1 VTPAA
6 PTRTGPLAGLRLI
19 DFGQY
24 LAGPF
29 GPMILGDLGMDVIK
43 VEPVTGDGMRMA
55 AAPFFGCQR
64 GKRDIALN
72 IKDPAG
78 KEIALAL
85 VASADAVHHN
95 MTKGTA
101 TKLGIDYPACEAV
114 NPELVYCNTY
124 AYGLEGP
131 VSHFGGLDPLYQA
144 SAGLEYEAGAT
155 QHGNEPLYYR
165 FGMCDAAN
173 ALLSIVGVL
182 AALYRK
188 TTSGEG
194 QELWTSLMDG
204 GAVFASD
211 TLLREDGTPEPRP
224 KLDAGQ
230 HGFGWAYRLYETS
243 DGWICIAAAQA
254 DERDRFLTAM
264 GIDPRLR
271 SEPNSTLED
280 AFRTKTAVM
289 WSHALDDAN
298 VPNEVA
304 IDVKG
309 GELALFDADAE
320 RLGMVAD
327 YEHPIMGRMRQFGEL
342 INFSDTPGSVF
353 GPPPL
358 VGQHTRE
365 ILDELGT
372 SAAEQER
379 LKKTGVVYWPDDDY
393 AQRWGW

>member
-1 VTPAA
+1 
-6 PTRTGPLAGLRLI
+6 
-19 DFGQY
+19 
-24 LAGPF
+24 
-29 GPMILGDLGMDVIK
+29 
-43 VEPVTGDGMRMA
+43 
-55 AAPFFGCQR
+55 
-64 GKRDIALN
+64 
-72 IKDPAG
+72 
-78 KEIALAL
+78 
-85 VASADAVHHN
+85 

-101 TKLGIDYPACEAV
+101 TKLGIDYAACKAV

-144 SAGLEYEAGAT
+144 SAGLEFEAGAT

-188 TTSGEG
+188 RTSGEG

-211 TLLREDGTPEPRP
+211 TLLREDGTPELRP

-254 DERDRFLTAM
+254 DERERFLTAM
-264 GIDPRLR
+264 GIDPGLR
-271 SEPNSTLED
+271 SEPTPALEE
-280 AFRTKTAVM
+280 AFRAKTAVM

-342 INFSDTPGSVF
+342 INFSETPGSVF

-372 SAAEQER
+372 SPAEQER
-379 LKKTGVVYWPDDDY
+379 LKEAGTVYWPDDDY

>member
-1 VTPAA
+1 
-6 PTRTGPLAGLRLI
+6 
-19 DFGQY
+19 
-24 LAGPF
+24 
-29 GPMILGDLGMDVIK
+29 MILADLGMDVIK

-85 VASADAVHHN
+85 VAHADAVHHN

-101 TKLGIDYPACEAV
+101 TKLGIDYPACKAV
-114 NPELVYCNTY
+114 NAEVVYCNTY

-243 DGWICIAAAQA
+243 DGWICVAAARA
-254 DERDRFLTAM
+254 DERDRLLAAM
-264 GIDPRLR
+264 GIDARLR
-271 SEPNSTLED
+271 SEPTHALEE
-280 AFRTKTAVM
+280 AFSTKTAVM
-289 WSHALDDAN
+289 WSHSLDDAN

-379 LKKTGVVYWPDDDY
+379 LKVAGIVYWPDDDY
-393 AQRWGW
+393 TQRWGW